1 MICPKMHR
9 PFLLALL
16 VAFVST
22 AALIPSAD
30 AKEKQVVTVS
40 YVLLPERPLPA
51 DMKTV
56 AVMDSGVES
65 IDGVKGNL
73 RSKKWSSIA
82 AELIESMLQAPS
94 AEGESPVTVVQRRA
108 TKKILDEQDLKLAGI
123 VEGDSATQVGK
134 LLAVN
139 GLIMSKIDIRV
150 DTRRQTKETLDWTR
164 LLGQS
169 GNAAG
174 PRRDPRFRPMPGGPR
189 EGNPYRPQR
198 RAPQGPGGTEM
209 PTKTIEEI
217 SRSLTVQ
224 CSFALVDANTGRSIV
239 QFSPPVY
246 QKTDKA
252 KPNFIF
258 GGCVEEADLDPVDMF
273 IGELVERAARDFTGM
288 LAPTR
293 VGFTFEIVGRGDE
306 GEEAIRAIRADDF
319 ARAVQLFEAAH
330 RDDPKEDQTVFALAV
345 TCELAGDFERALDY
359 YRKVCSMPKVDDDD
373 LVNYLAAKDRL
384 AAHIGRIARTK
395 PGPTPRPIP

>member
-1 MICPKMHR
+1 MNSLKTHR
-9 PFLLALL
+9 LTLLAFF
-16 VAFVST
+16 VAFVSAT
-22 AALIPSAD
+22 VLIPSVY

-73 RSKKWSSIA
+73 RSKKWSLIA
-82 AELIESMLQAPS
+82 AEMIESMLQAPS
-94 AEGESPVTVVQRRA
+94 AESESPVTVVQRRA

-139 GLIMSKIDIRV
+139 GLIMSKIDIRM
-150 DTRRQTKETLDWTR
+150 DTRKQAKETIDWTR
-164 LLGQS
+164 LLGQ
-169 GNAAG
+169 GGLANG
-174 PRRDPRFRPMPGGPR
+174 PRRDPRFRPEQGGPR
-189 EGNPYRPQR
+189 EGNPYRQPR
-198 RAPQGPGGTEM
+198 HGPQGLGGDL
-209 PTKTIEEI
+209 PTKTIVEI

-252 KPNFIF
+252 KPDFIF
-258 GGCVEEADLDPVDMF
+258 GGCVEEADLDPVDLF

-293 VGFTFEIVGRGDE
+293 VGFTCEIVGRGDE
-306 GEEAIRAIRADDF
+306 GEAAIRAIRADDF
-319 ARAVQLFEAAH
+319 GQAVQLFEAAH

-384 AAHIGRIARTK
+384 AAHIGRIARAR
-395 PGPTPRPIP
+395 PGPAPRPTP

>member
-1 MICPKMHR
+1 MNHRDMHH
-9 PFLLALL
+9 FIGL
-16 VAFVST
+16 VPILAFVAVTSSPT
-22 AALIPSAD
+22 PVE

-51 DMKTV
+51 EMKTV

-82 AELIESMLQAPS
+82 AELIESMLQTPS
-94 AEGESPVTVVQRRA
+94 VDGESPLTVVQRRA

-150 DTRRQTKETLDWTR
+150 DTRRHTKETLDWTR

-169 GNAAG
+169 GLAGG

-189 EGNPYRPQR
+189 EGNPYRPQHR
-198 RAPQGPGGTEM
+198 PPQGPGGADM

-258 GGCVEEADLDPVDMF
+258 GGCVDEADLDPVDLF

-293 VGFTFEIVGRGDE
+293 VGFTYEIVGRGKD
-306 GEEAIRAIRADDF
+306 GEDAIRAIRADDF
-319 ARAVQLFEAAH
+319 SRAVQLFEAAH

-373 LVNYLAAKDRL
+373 LVVYLAAKDRL
-384 AAHIGRIARTK
+384 ASHIGRIARGK
-395 PGPTPRPIP
+395 PGPAARPMP